1 MSLHSKTGIPLAG
14 IGVSNVGF
22 EDTDAPLK
30 LGQVDHSPKNAAK
43 RQEAEGEAKHDIE
56 SELKDS
62 AEDTEIEQQ
71 EYSHL

>member
-1 MSLHSKTGIPLAG
+1 MSLHSKTDIPLAG

-30 LGQVDHSPKNAAK
+30 LGQVDHSPNAAK
-43 RQEAEGEAKHDIE
+43 RQEAEGESKHDNE

-62 AEDTEIEQQ
+62 AEDTEIE
-71 EYSHL
+71 YSHL